1 MIKYTLTFLL
11 FATLF
16 SQGAHAQKHK
26 LSVAQKE
33 DKICDLIASLPE
45 VIKADDYIIKNT
57 KGKRHLQTYIE
68 DRPGKEGK
76 YYQLTVSEDNGVN
89 LVPHFKFM
97 VDSKTYAI
105 YYWDVMNDKL
115 IPLAKWRKQLAA
127 KKLNKA

>member
-1 MIKYTLTFLL
+1 MTKITLTFLL
-11 FATLF
+11 FAVLF
-16 SQGAHAQKHK
+16 SQGDYAQKHQ

-45 VIKADDYIIKNT
+45 VIKADNYMIKTT

-68 DRPGKEGK
+68 DRPRKDGK
-76 YYQLTVSEDNGVN
+76 YYQLTVSEDNGMN
-89 LVPHFKFM
+89 MVPHFKFM

-105 YYWDVMNDKL
+105 YYWDVINDKL

-127 KKLNKA
+127 KNHN